1 MGPAHPLPQPLLS
14 LRAEAGCG
22 RDPGHRPSPG
32 RPRAEGQRA
41 SPPAIPPET
50 SLLSPALTAHRLLG
64 QFLLLDPG
72 GMRAGEALFSE
83 LGEHPAYSPLRDI
96 KGLDLRPVVGR
107 GLPLLG
113 LNEIQGSRSR
123 RTRDFRQLVGRWEE
137 SSVLL

>member
-1 MGPAHPLPQPLLS
+1 MARTLDITPLS
-14 LRAEAGCG
+14 
-22 RDPGHRPSPG
+22 G